1 MRSGY
6 VSVRDLI
13 LEWDIVYD
21 ETWVNMLIAWEN
33 LYLLETPA
41 LLDAPR
47 VPGGTQQA
55 SQLHASIMRLP
66 TSIKQKKGLPRPSED
81 V

>member
-6 VSVRDLI
+6 VGVRDLG

-21 ETWVNMLIAWEN
+21 ETWVDMLIAREN

-47 VPGGTQQA
+47 VPSGNQ
-55 SQLHASIMRLP
+55 
-66 TSIKQKKGLPRPSED
+66 
-81 V
+81 